1 MVIVSDDN
9 GKVKTAKGENFM
21 ERKHD
26 ELCITVEEMGRRIGV
41 GRVGAYALA
50 STEGF
55 PALRIGKRILIPTDA
70 LKRWLEEQARSG
82 NT

>member
-1 MVIVSDDN
+1 
-9 GKVKTAKGENFM
+9 M
-21 ERKHD
+21 EQKRE

-50 STEGF
+50 ASEGF

-70 LKRWLEEQARSG
+70 LKRWLEERAQSG
-82 NT
+82 NN

>member
-1 MVIVSDDN
+1 
-9 GKVKTAKGENFM
+9 
-21 ERKHD
+21 
-26 ELCITVEEMGRRIGV
+26 MGRRIGV

-50 STEGF
+50 SSEGF

>member
-1 MVIVSDDN
+1 
-9 GKVKTAKGENFM
+9 M
-21 ERKHD
+21 EQKRE

-50 STEGF
+50 ASKGF

-70 LKRWLEEQARSG
+70 LRRWLDERAQSG
-82 NT
+82 SN